1 MEEYGIKAANV
12 IRHFDV
18 NGKYCPN
25 VYGWLSPS
33 TKWDKFKASLSE
45 STTYD
50 DRPQMYRVRKSWNEV
65 DTQKGAFSVLENAKA
80 CAQNWSGYHVFDKDG
95 NMIE

>member
-1 MEEYGIKAANV
+1 
-12 IRHFDV
+12 
-18 NGKYCPN
+18 
-25 VYGWLSPS
+25 
-33 TKWDKFKASLSE
+33 
-45 STTYD
+45 
-50 DRPQMYRVRKSWNEV
+50 MYRVRKSWNEV